1 MRLVASALAVTTAFG
16 LTSRAA
22 AQIRA
27 SEIGSITQIIDGTK
41 ITMEYSRPRARGRDP
56 LFGNPRVV
64 RWNEVWT
71 PGANWATT
79 FEINKPITLAGRPV
93 AKGKYSVWMV
103 VKQDGNWTFVLDPEA
118 RRYHMEPPD
127 SSNKQV
133 RIPVRITQGPFT
145 EVLTWSVS
153 EFSASGGKLAM
164 NWGTTVVAMDFAV
177 EPSYRLTLP
186 VAEAAPYVGRYEYVM
201 QTSPDSGKKSV
212 LIVTYDDSTLKGR
225 WEPNDPYFRT
235 FALIRIAPNWFA
247 PGVYDDKGQI
257 YEVYKPEMTF
267 EFTVKNGKAVSLE
280 IRTEDEKVEAVGK
293 RLP

>member
-1 MRLVASALAVTTAFG
+1 MRSAPVLGVIAVVS
-16 LTSRAA
+16 LTSSAGG
-22 AQIRA
+22 QIRA
-27 SEIGSITQIIDGTK
+27 SEIGSMSQIVDGTK
-41 ITMEYSRPRARGRDP
+41 ISMEYSRPRARGRTP

-64 RWNEVWT
+64 RWDEVWT

-79 FEINKPITLAGRPV
+79 FEISKPITLAGKPI

-127 SSNKQV
+127 SSATQV
-133 RIPVRITQGPFT
+133 RIPVRIAQGPFT

-153 EFSASGGKLAM
+153 DISASGGKLAM
-164 NWGTTVVAMDFAV
+164 NWGTTAVALDFAV

-186 VAEAAPYVGRYEYVM
+186 AADAAAYVGRYEYVQM
-201 QTSPDSGKKSV
+201 MAPDSGTKKV
-212 LIVTYDDSTLKGR
+212 LIVSYDDSTLKGR

-235 FALIRIAPNWFA
+235 FALVRIAPDWFA
-247 PGVYDDKGQI
+247 PGVYDAKGQI

-280 IRTEDEKVEAVGK
+280 IRTEDDKVEAVGK